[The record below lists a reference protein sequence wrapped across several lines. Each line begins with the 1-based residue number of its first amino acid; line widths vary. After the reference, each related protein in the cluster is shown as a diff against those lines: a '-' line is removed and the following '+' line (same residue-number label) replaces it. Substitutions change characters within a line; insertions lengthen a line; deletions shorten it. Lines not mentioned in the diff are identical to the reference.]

1 MTDTTLV
8 RDLERTGQD
17 HIVQH
22 LSKLEP
28 SARARLERQLAEF
41 DYDLVARLAD
51 IAGQDGPER
60 SVSDFEPAPVLP
72 LSRPPESV
80 RAARQIGAEAIGAG
94 TVAAFVVAGG
104 QGSRLGYDGPKG
116 CYRIG
121 PISGKSL
128 FQVHAEKTLAAARRH
143 GAAIPFYVMTSRT
156 NDAAIR
162 SFFEQ
167 NDHFGLGG
175 ENVLLC
181 PQRVLPAFDKAGRFI
196 LAAPDRVF
204 VSPDGH
210 GGAYHALLAGG
221 ALDDMARRGI
231 EHISYVQVDNPLVPT
246 IDPLFIGE
254 HIRAESDM
262 SSKVLEKREPMEKL
276 GVFGYVDGELQ
287 VIEYSDMSD
296 DLKRA
301 RRHDGSLKYRY
312 GSIAVHV
319 IDRQFARRMAEV
331 DLPFHVARK
340 RIPYVNTEGERIEP
354 EEPNGRK
361 VERFVFDAIP
371 LARNPVV
378 MEVSRADEFAPVKNA
393 EGDDSPATCR
403 AALMARDRR
412 RLARAGI
419 VAPDDVAVEI
429 SPLFDLN
436 ADTLAEA
443 GLSDLS
449 GRDRIYLE

>member
-1 MTDTTLV
+1 MTDTSLA
-8 RDLERTGQD
+8 RNLERTGQG
-17 HIVQH
+17 HIVEH

-28 SARARLERQLAEF
+28 AARERLERQLAGF
-41 DYDLVARLAD
+41 DYDLVARLAE
-51 IAGQDGPER
+51 IAVQDGPDR
-60 SVSDFEPAPVLP
+60 SVDDFEPAPVLP
-72 LSRPPESV
+72 LSRSAERV
-80 RAARQIGAEAIGAG
+80 RAARRTGTEAVKSG

-116 CYRIG
+116 CYSIG

-128 FQVHAEKTLAAARRH
+128 FQIHAEKTLALARRH
-143 GAAIPFYVMTSRT
+143 GVTIPFYVMTNRT

-167 NDHFGLGG
+167 NDYFGLES

-181 PQRVLPAFDKAGRFI
+181 SQRMLPAFDKNGRFI

-254 HIRAESDM
+254 HVQAESDM
-262 SSKVLEKREPMEKL
+262 SSKVLEKRDPMEKL
-276 GVFGYVDGELQ
+276 GVFGCVDGELR

-319 IDRQFARRMAEV
+319 IGRRFARRMAEV
-331 DLPFHVARK
+331 NLPFHVARK
-340 RIPYVNTEGERIEP
+340 RIPYVNTDGERIEP
-354 EEPNGRK
+354 EKRNGRK

-403 AALMARDRR
+403 DAMMAKDRR
-412 RLARAGI
+412 RLARAG
-419 VAPDDVAVEI
+419 VNVPDDIAVEI

-436 ADTLAEA
+436 TEHLAAA